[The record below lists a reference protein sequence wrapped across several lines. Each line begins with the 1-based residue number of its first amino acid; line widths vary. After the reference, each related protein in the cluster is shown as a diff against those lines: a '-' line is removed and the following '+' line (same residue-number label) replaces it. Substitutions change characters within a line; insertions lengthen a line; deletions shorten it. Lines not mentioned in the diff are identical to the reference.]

1 MLPESD
7 RDPCATRSRR
17 DTTCWL
23 WATLAGPMP
32 PDGKPI
38 SDSSKSSG
46 TVGVGTAG
54 EAGAVALRFRSRAP
68 FLIAQTYY
76 QIAI

>member
-1 MLPESD
+1 
-7 RDPCATRSRR
+7 
-17 DTTCWL
+17 
-23 WATLAGPMP
+23 MP